1 MSRVRA
7 KGKGGWLVK
16 ILVIEADASL
26 GDIWCRHLERQGNDV
41 EMASD
46 EKTAIDKL
54 RFSKFDVLVLDLSTK
69 NASVLAISD
78 FATYRN
84 PDVAIIVVTA
94 NSFFSDGSIFELI
107 PNARGHLHTP
117 VQPDDLAA
125 LVEHYGRGPVR
136 A

>member
-1 MSRVRA
+1 M
-7 KGKGGWLVK
+7 K
-16 ILVIEADASL
+16 ILVIESNTTL
-26 GDIWCRHLERQGNDV
+26 GQICCRHLERLGNTV
-41 EMASD
+41 ALAAD
-46 EKTAIDKL
+46 EKQAIDML
-54 RFSKFDVLVLDLSTK
+54 WFSPFDVLVLDISTE

-107 PNARGHLHTP
+107 PNARGYLHTP

-125 LVEHYGRGPVR
+125 LVEHYWRSSVP